1 MEVENFLDEI
11 GLSQYEKKTYL
22 TLLRIGNSKS
32 KRIAKESGVSYGR
45 IYEIL
50 DKLED
55 KGLVIII
62 PTEPKTFDAVDPK
75 LAFNLIIKREEEK
88 IHKLKKEIAS
98 LKIPDK
104 LPHIQEDKT
113 LVLKGKQKQISMISE
128 MHERAKKEIL
138 LIPGVYKPIV
148 ARNIATL
155 RALNR
160 GVKMKKLIR
169 KVNPE
174 NIDILKKSA
183 KLGEKIRKTYLP
195 GLRLIVADDKEA
207 MISIVNPKSKER
219 DRISI
224 YTTNKEFAKSIAVF
238 FDSIWENSKKIEIK
252 L

>member
-1 MEVENFLDEI
+1 MIVEEFLDEI

-32 KRIAKESGVSYGR
+32 RKIAKESGVSYGR

-50 DKLED
+50 DKLEE
-55 KGLVIII
+55 KGLVTII
-62 PTEPKTFDAVDPK
+62 PTKPKTFDAIDPK
-75 LAFNLIIKREEEK
+75 IAFDLLLKREEDK
-88 IHKLKKEIAS
+88 LYKLKKEIDS
-98 LKIPDK
+98 LKVPDK
-104 LPHIQEDKT
+104 SVSSVEEDKT

-138 LIPGVYKPIV
+138 LIPGVYKPTI

-174 NIDILKKSA
+174 NFNILKESA
-183 KLGEKIRKTYLP
+183 KLGEKIKKTYLP
-195 GLRLIVADDKEA
+195 GLRLIVTDDKEA
-207 MISIVNPKSKER
+207 MISIVNPKTK

-224 YTTNKEFAKSIAVF
+224 YTTNKEFAKSISVF
-238 FDSIWENSKKIEIK
+238 FNSIWESSKKIDIK
-252 L
+252 F